1 MFETKDILAKNK
13 EFKKYILQNR
23 EIADVLSTISK
34 KRKSVYIF
42 SGVIKDFFLGRKIEN
57 IRDIDVVISG
67 SSVPKDLIGETS
79 VLCGNTLFNNGAIK
93 FRTPSLLKIDVW
105 NLKKTFGLNEMK
117 LVAKP
122 ESLLKT
128 CLYNFQQIVYD
139 WKNERFIVGD
149 GFIDFLNNKVIDV
162 INKEHPWREFV
173 IINTM
178 KYKEELGFD
187 ISENLK
193 KLIRKFYIENLNDFY
208 TAQIHI
214 FGHELYGNE
223 EIENFCLI

>member
-1 MFETKDILAKNK
+1 MIETKDILAKNK
-13 EFKKYILQNR
+13 EFKKYILQNG
-23 EIADVLSTISK
+23 EIADILSYISK

-57 IRDIDVVISG
+57 IRDIDIVISG
-67 SSVPKDLIGETS
+67 SSVPKDLIGEAP

-93 FRTPSLLKIDVW
+93 FTTYSLLRIDVW
-105 NLKKTFGLNEMK
+105 NLKNDFGLNNMGLE
-117 LVAKP
+117 AKP

-139 WKNERFIVGD
+139 WKNEKFIVGN

-162 INKEHPWREFV
+162 VNKEHPWREFV

-178 KYKEELGFD
+178 KYKEELGYS
-187 ISENLK
+187 IGESLK
-193 KLIRKFYIENLNDFY
+193 KLVKKYYIENLNDFY

-214 FGHELYGNE
+214 FGHEQYGNDA
-223 EIENFCLI
+223 IEDFCLL